1 MKAKYLRIVDKPS
14 TATLTD
20 TTTDS
25 ASSETI
31 SDPLR
36 GILVWDA
43 TPRRCLRCRMYKDE
57 KCLKRKKPEDCR
69 KSYALKRK

>member
-1 MKAKYLRIVDKPS
+1 MKAKYLRIVNEPS

-20 TTTDS
+20 TS
-25 ASSETI
+25 NSNSSETI
-31 SDPLR
+31 SSSLE
-36 GILVWDA
+36 GIWVWDA